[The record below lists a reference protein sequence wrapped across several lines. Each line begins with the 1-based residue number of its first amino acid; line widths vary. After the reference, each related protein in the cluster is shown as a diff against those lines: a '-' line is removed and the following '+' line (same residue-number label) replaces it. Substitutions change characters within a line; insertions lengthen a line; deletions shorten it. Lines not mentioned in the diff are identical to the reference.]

1 MRKFLLNLVLNG
13 LAALPLAAAQGVGA
27 FLGAIAYLGSSKYRR
42 LFRQNYL
49 AATTQNQ
56 LPKNL
61 WGAIFGSGMLLTDSL
76 WIWRNPQKA
85 LNLIEVFNWDIVERA
100 INGDH
105 GLLMM
110 TPHIGGFEIM
120 PRMLAQRHKATILYR
135 PVRQHW
141 LNEVV
146 EAGRTFP
153 NLHFVPTNLYGVRQ
167 MTRALTRGEAIG
179 ILPDQVPSG
188 GEGVWAN
195 FFGRPA
201 YTTTLP
207 AKLANRHKSPI
218 IMFVAKRKPCGA
230 GWVITAKQLPPF
242 PEDSLLAA
250 TALNQAIEEAIQV
263 APEQFIWAYN
273 RFKHPSGAELPPNK

>member
-1 MRKFLLNLVLNG
+1 MRKFLLNITLSG
-13 LAALPLAAAQGVGA
+13 IAALPLAAAQAVGSI
-27 FLGAIAYLGSSKYRR
+27 LGAVAYLGSSKYRR
-42 LFRQNYL
+42 LFRENYL
-49 AATTQNQ
+49 AATSLNK
-56 LPKNL
+56 LPKHL
-61 WGAIFGSGMLLTDSL
+61 WGAIFGSGMLISDSL

-85 LNLIEVFNWDIVERA
+85 LNLIEVLNWDIVEKA
-100 INGDH
+100 IKDGR

-110 TPHIGGFEIM
+110 TPHVGGFEIM
-120 PRMLAQRHKATILYR
+120 PRMLAQQHTATILYR

-207 AKLANRHKSPI
+207 AKLANRHKTPI
-218 IMFVAKRKPCGA
+218 IMFVAKRKPFGA
-230 GWVITAKQLPPF
+230 GWVMTAKQIPPF

-250 TALNQAIEEAIQV
+250 NALNHAIEEAILI

-273 RFKHPSGAELPPNK
+273 RFKHPRGAELPPNK

>member
-1 MRKFLLNLVLNG
+1 MRKFLLNITLSG
-13 LAALPLAAAQGVGA
+13 IAALPLAAAQAVGSI
-27 FLGAIAYLGSSKYRR
+27 LGAVAYLGSSKYRR
-42 LFRQNYL
+42 LFRENYL
-49 AATTQNQ
+49 AATSLNK
-56 LPKNL
+56 LPKHL
-61 WGAIFGSGMLLTDSL
+61 WGAIFGSGMLISDSL

-85 LNLIEVFNWDIVERA
+85 LNLIEVLNWDIVEKA
-100 INGDH
+100 IKDGR

-110 TPHIGGFEIM
+110 TPHVGGFEIM
-120 PRMLAQRHKATILYR
+120 PRMLAQQHTATILYR

-167 MTRALTRGEAIG
+167 MTRA
-179 ILPDQVPSG
+179 
-188 GEGVWAN
+188 
-195 FFGRPA
+195 

-207 AKLANRHKSPI
+207 AKLANRHKTPI
-218 IMFVAKRKPCGA
+218 IMFVAKRKPFGA
-230 GWVITAKQLPPF
+230 GWVMTAKQIPPF

-250 TALNQAIEEAIQV
+250 NALNHAIEEAILI